1 MRLECGD
8 RLQQKFGA
16 AAPVP
21 QAFAIVAVMRP
32 GKLTPRRLEEL
43 TPSAQRRGTDAD
55 WGFRDSCTRETRAGR
70 RDGRG
75 GGGGRDGAAPRAWLG
90 SQTAVEGV
98 RLRTQHGPALSSRRG
113 LGALPQARAQ
123 DGVRRSEDWLRER
136 FFRHGGNAD
145 VIRQE
150 LESEHGIKICL
161 RSVEKRVQCWRRE
174 LKAER
179 RATVRFET
187 RPGQQLQIDFGEA
200 RVWIAEE
207 RVRVHLFV
215 ATLGYSRR
223 MHIRPSLRERQLDWF
238 EGMEASFLRFGGVP
252 SEVLLDN
259 ARALVEHHDAAT
271 REVRFNGRL
280 HAFARYWGFQPRACA
295 PYRARTKGKDE
306 RGVGYVKRNAIAG
319 RRFPSWGAFV
329 AHLERWN
336 REIADQRVHGTTGEP
351 PIARFAAEAGT
362 LRPLGG
368 RAPFGQLRD
377 LVRKVRP
384 DCAIDLDTNSYS
396 VPWRLVGET
405 VVVLVVAGRVIVR
418 HAGEV
423 VADHPLCA
431 GRRQWITDRAHLA
444 GLVGAGPTREA
455 PASTP
460 LPALLRPLAEYEA
473 VAGGGW

>member
-1 MRLECGD
+1 METGGPELPARGSRVQGEEMLQAEEVAAMVRLHELGWGAK
-8 RLQQKFGA
+8 RLSKEFGCA
-16 AAPVP
+16 RNTV
-21 QAFAIVAVMRP
+21 
-32 GKLTPRRLEEL
+32 RRYL
-43 TPSAQRRGTDAD
+43 
-55 WGFRDSCTRETRAGR
+55 RAG
-70 RDGRG
+70 
-75 GGGGRDGAAPRAWLG
+75 GAAPFRKPERK
-90 SQTAVEGV
+90 TAFD
-98 RLRTQHGPALSSRRG
+98 G
-113 LGALPQARAQ
+113 L
-123 DGVRRSEDWLRER
+123 EDWLRER

-150 LESEHGIKICL
+150 LESEHGITICL
-161 RSVEKRVQCWRRE
+161 RSVEKRVQGWRRE

-215 ATLGYSRR
+215 ATLSYSRR

-238 EGMEASFLRFGGVP
+238 EGVEASFLRFGGVP
-252 SEVLLDN
+252 AEVLLDN

-280 HAFARYWGFQPRACA
+280 HAFARYWGFKPRACA
-295 PYRARTKGKDE
+295 PCRAQTKGKDE

-319 RRFPSWGAFV
+319 RRFPSWAAFV
-329 AHLERWN
+329 AHLERWT
-336 REIADQRVHGTTGEP
+336 REIADRRVHGTTGEP
-351 PIARFAAEAGT
+351 PIARFAAEAGA

-405 VVVLVVAGRVIVR
+405 VTVVVLAGRVIVR

-423 VADHPLCA
+423 VADHLLCA

-444 GLVGAGPTREA
+444 GLIGAGSVREA
-455 PASTP
+455 PAPSTP
-460 LPALLRPLAEYEA
+460 LPALLRPLAEYEVA
-473 VAGGGW
+473 AGGGW